1 MNDNE
6 TAGDTGQQHPYYD
19 SFGSGANSGRM
30 TSTPGLEQEQEQ
42 YNSEAPHQYT
52 PQSTL
57 SQIGLS
63 PVAQNASAPSMQ
75 SRYNSFTGSVMPNTN
90 TGASESTAETAL
102 KLRFAGTDEA

>member
-1 MNDNE
+1 MDNE
-6 TAGDTGQQHPYYD
+6 VAGDTGQHPYYE
-19 SFGSGANSGRM
+19 SFGSGYQSGRQ
-30 TSTPGLEQEQEQ
+30 TTTPGLEQEQQQ
-42 YNSEAPHQYT
+42 YNSAAPHSYQ

-75 SRYNSFTGSVMPNTN
+75 SRWNSFTGTVLPNTN
-90 TGASESTAETAL
+90 TGASEQTAESAL

>member
-6 TAGDTGQQHPYYD
+6 IAGDTGQHPYYQ
-19 SFGSGANSGRM
+19 SFGGGVNSGRQ
-30 TSTPGLEQEQEQ
+30 TSTPGLEQDQAQ
-42 YNSEAPHQYT
+42 YNSEAPRSYQ

-57 SQIGLS
+57 AQIGLS

-75 SRYNSFTGSVMPNTN
+75 SRWNAFTGTVLPNVA
-90 TGASESTAETAL
+90 TGSSENTAEAAM

>member
-1 MNDNE
+1 MAESREVWWAMNDNE
-6 TAGDTGQQHPYYD
+6 MAGDTGQHPFYD
-19 SFGSGANSGRM
+19 AFGSGANSARM
-30 TSTPGLEQEQEQ
+30 TTTPGLEQSQAQ

-90 TGASESTAETAL
+90 T
-102 KLRFAGTDEA
+102 

>member
-6 TAGDTGQQHPYYD
+6 MAGDMGQHPYYD

-30 TSTPGLEQEQEQ
+30 TTTPGLEQSQQQ

-57 SQIGLS
+57 AQIGLS
-63 PVAQNASAPSMQ
+63 RVAANASAPSME
-75 SRYNSFTGSVMPNTN
+75 SRWNSFTGSLLPNTS
-90 TGASESTAETAL
+90 TGASEQTAETAM